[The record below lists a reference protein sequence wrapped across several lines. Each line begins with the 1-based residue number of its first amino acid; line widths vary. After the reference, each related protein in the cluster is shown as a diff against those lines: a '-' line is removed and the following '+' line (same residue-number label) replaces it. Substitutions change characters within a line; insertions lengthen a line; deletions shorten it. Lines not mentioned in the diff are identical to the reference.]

1 MMGEKK
7 DELRYE
13 VKVEELVF
21 LLFYSIECIFKEEQ
35 GHGNNS

>member
-13 VKVEELVF
+13 VKVELVF

>member
-1 MMGEKK
+1 MGEKK

-13 VKVEELVF
+13 VKVELVF